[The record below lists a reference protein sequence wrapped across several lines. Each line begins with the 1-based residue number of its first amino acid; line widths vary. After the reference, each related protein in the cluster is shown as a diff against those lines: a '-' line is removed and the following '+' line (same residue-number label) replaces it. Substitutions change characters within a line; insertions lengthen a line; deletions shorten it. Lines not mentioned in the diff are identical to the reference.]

1 MIDHKIY
8 QSPFSWRYGSQE
20 MREIWGEYNS
30 RRLWREI
37 WVSLAEVQVS
47 YQLITPNQAAELR
60 SKAGDID
67 LVRSLKVEKDLHH
80 DLMAELQV
88 FAAQCPSAGG
98 ILHLGA
104 TSMDVKDNALILQI
118 KEALALIHRELRELL
133 EVIADLIER
142 WADLPIIGFTHLQ
155 PAEPTTLGYRF
166 AQSAQ
171 NLFFYFK
178 QFDLLQSNLKSK
190 GFCGAVGT
198 STSYGSLIGEEN
210 LSEFQDRLAEKLG
223 LQFFD
228 VVSQTYPRIQDYQ
241 VLTTLAGLGAVLYKM
256 AFDLRLLQSPSL
268 GELAEP
274 FGEQQIG
281 SSAMPF
287 KQNPIRAEKINS
299 LGRYLAQLPRTAWD
313 NAAHSL
319 LERTLD
325 DSANRRVILPEAFLI
340 TDEILSVSK
349 EILAGLQVYEKGI
362 KQNLQE
368 FGPFAATEKL
378 LMQLSK
384 AGADRQIMHQVLRKH
399 SLLAWDAV
407 REGKPIPLVELV
419 SNDPTLL
426 EYLSK
431 EEISK
436 AMDGSDYLGDA
447 VERAK
452 KLTVKIK
459 KEISG

>member
-1 MIDHKIY
+1 
-8 QSPFSWRYGSQE
+8 
-20 MREIWGEYNS
+20 
-30 RRLWREI
+30 
-37 WVSLAEVQVS
+37 
-47 YQLITPNQAAELR
+47 
-60 SKAGDID
+60 
-67 LVRSLKVEKDLHH
+67 
-80 DLMAELQV
+80 
-88 FAAQCPSAGG
+88 
-98 ILHLGA
+98 
-104 TSMDVKDNALILQI
+104 MDVKDNALILQI
-118 KEALALIHRELRELL
+118 KEALALIHRELREIL
-133 EVIADLIER
+133 EVIADLIDR

-171 NLFFYFK
+171 DLLFYFK

-198 STSYGSLIGEEN
+198 SASFGSLIGEEY

-241 VLTTLAGLGAVLYKM
+241 VLTTLAGLGAVLYKL

-274 FGEQQIG
+274 FGDQQIG
-281 SSAMPF
+281 SSAMPS

-313 NAAHSL
+313 NAAHTL

-340 TDEILSVSK
+340 TDEILSVSQ
-349 EILAGLQVYEKGI
+349 EILTGLQVYEKGI
-362 KQNLQE
+362 RKNLQE

-426 EYLSK
+426 EFLSK